1 MKYRLLMLTPKV
13 NQFPAAQFVSKGG
26 KFLEFLDFSL
36 QPGYE
41 IASDQIQP
49 EKHRALSRSI

>member
-1 MKYRLLMLTPKV
+1 MLTPKV

-41 IASDQIQP
+41 IAWDQIQP